1 MALLPFSPRRGTLRA
16 GVSERACSDLACGEG
31 YSLLMDQDAPVAEGP
46 FHSSEEAVIDVSDTL
61 EAKLD
66 EVVDEMLLAYRERIP
81 SYADASDEIMAGV
94 REWAGGSVLMATG
107 IVRGTLSASD
117 FYEALRDV
125 GRRRAEQGFP
135 LHEVLLANLVAT
147 EILWKKVMEF
157 APPEAEARVEIQE
170 TFVGATILLLQQ
182 AVSAL
187 SAGYLEVEEARVAD
201 EEHDMQ
207 VLVETLAGL
216 RRADRRHEERAE
228 QRGIDLKT
236 LKWCAVARTDGDV
249 GDRVRTLRRASP
261 AAVVGRVGR
270 RIIAFLPG
278 EAVPTIEMEPIGL
291 ASAEE
296 TTTGY
301 RRATAALQVAL
312 HLKEPQVLYEEVV
325 PLAMVLAGPEEDRK
339 AFVTAQLGPLLQDP
353 LGRELLKSLE
363 AFYRAGQ
370 SVAAAARD
378 LYVHRHTLEY
388 RLSRIE
394 TVLERDIKAPHTR
407 MLLELAMALADD

>member
-1 MALLPFSPRRGTLRA
+1 
-16 GVSERACSDLACGEG
+16 
-31 YSLLMDQDAPVAEGP
+31 MDPDAPVAELS
-46 FHSSEEAVIDVSDTL
+46 FAATEEAVIKVADTL
-61 EAKLD
+61 EASLD
-66 EVVDEMLLAYRERIP
+66 GLVDEMLAAYRERIP
-81 SYADASDEIMAGV
+81 SYADASEEVIEGV

-107 IVRGTLSASD
+107 IVRGTLTASD

-125 GRRRAEQGFP
+125 GRRRAGQGFP

-147 EILWKKVMEF
+147 EVLWNKVMELS
-157 APPEAEARVEIQE
+157 PEDSAARAQIQS
-170 TFVGATILLLQQ
+170 TFLKATILLLQQ

-228 QRGIDLKT
+228 QRGIDLKA

-249 GDRVRTLRRASP
+249 GDQVRLLRRS
-261 AAVVGRVGR
+261 AAAGVVGRVGR

-278 EAVPTIEMEPIGL
+278 ETAPSIEIEPIGL
-291 ASAEE
+291 ASAED

-301 RRATAALQVAL
+301 RRANAALQVAL
-312 HLKEPQVLYEEVV
+312 HLKRPQVLYEEVV

-339 AFVTAQLGPLLQDP
+339 AFVGAQLGPLLQDP
-353 LGRELLKSLE
+353 LGSELLKSLE
-363 AFYRAGQ
+363 AFYAAGQ

-388 RLSRIE
+388 RLARIE
-394 TVLERDIKAPHTR
+394 TVLARDIKAPHTR
-407 MLLELAMALADD
+407 MLLELAITLADR